1 MFDIEVKPSRTL
13 LHVTIVLHVGAFA
26 CAFVVLNDW
35 TQLGL
40 TGVIIGFTVFRVL
53 RAWGGGVQGLR
64 TLKRLRFRGGSL
76 SELTALDDGCVTVA
90 ELQHTRAWPWLV
102 QLTVRDENGL
112 HVHLVPYDSVENE
125 NWWRLRVYLRRS
137 EAKIAR

>member
-40 TGVIIGFTVFRVL
+40 TGVIIGFTVFRLL
-53 RAWGGGVQGLR
+53 RAWGSGVQGLR
-64 TLKRLRFRGGSL
+64 TLKKLRFRGGAL